1 MVIKEFVSKLVFLD
15 TTPLIYFIEGN
26 SKYQNILKE
35 LFELNDKGSF
45 SFITTSI
52 TLLEVLVKPFRE
64 NKISLAQ
71 QYKDILTH
79 ASGIEI
85 QSVTNSIAESA
96 AYLRAKY
103 NLKTPDSIQ
112 IAAAIENHSDYF
124 FTNDIKLKA
133 VKEINIITPGEIL

>member
-26 SKYQNILKE
+26 SKYQNILQE

-64 NKISLAQ
+64 NKILLAQ

-79 ASGIEI
+79 AAGIEI

-112 IAAAIENHSDYF
+112 IAAAIENNSDYF
-124 FTNDIKLKA
+124 FTNDVKLKV
-133 VKEINIITPGEIL
+133 VKEINIITLGEIL